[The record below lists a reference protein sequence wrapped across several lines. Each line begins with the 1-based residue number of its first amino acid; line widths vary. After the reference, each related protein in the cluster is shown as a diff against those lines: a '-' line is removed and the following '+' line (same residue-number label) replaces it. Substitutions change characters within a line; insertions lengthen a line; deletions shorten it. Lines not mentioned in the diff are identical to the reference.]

1 MPWGGK
7 ALAMKL
13 HNVQQ
18 GTPEWLELRLGIPTA
33 SEFNAIIS
41 PTWKV
46 REGEGVNTYLCRKIV
61 EKVCRH
67 IDEDQGGGF
76 AMEQG
81 SILEHEAVPWF
92 EFAHDVSIERVGFC
106 TTDDGRAGCSPDGLI
121 GEDGGIEIKCPLPHT
136 HLKYLLA
143 GTLPADYAAQ
153 VHGSM
158 YVTGRSWWKF
168 VSYSRKFPALVL
180 HIERDE
186 KIQAAIKTALDGFT
200 ALFDAELER
209 ISKLKI

>member
-1 MPWGGK
+1 
-7 ALAMKL
+7 MKL
-13 HNVQQ
+13 HDCIQ
-18 GTPEWLELRLGIPTA
+18 GSPEWFELRLGIPTA
-33 SEFNAIIS
+33 SELDAIIS

-46 REGEGVNTYLCRKIV
+46 RTGEGPHTYLCRKIV

-67 IDEDQGGGF
+67 IDENQGGGF
-76 AMEQG
+76 AQEQG
-81 SILEHEAVPWF
+81 SILEHEAIPWF
-92 EFAHDVSIERVGFC
+92 EFAHEEKVQRVGFC

-136 HLKYLLA
+136 HLKYLLD
-143 GTLPADYAAQ
+143 GKLPADYAAQ

-158 YVTGRSWWKF
+158 YVTGRKFWKF

-186 KIQAAIKTALDGFT
+186 KIQTSIGEALKSFH
-200 ALFDAELER
+200 ASFDAQMRQL
-209 ISKLKI
+209 SLLK